1 MEFFGY
7 GCLLQANNLTIVM
20 NKRRHHPISRQKDS
34 LELALFICPTSS
46 LSEYLMPELIG
57 ASLGPYRILE
67 QIGRGGMA
75 TVFKSYHPATNR
87 YVAIKILPEE
97 IADDPNFRE
106 RFEREAKV
114 VASLNHVHIVPVF
127 DYGQDRN
134 IAYLVMPFIQ
144 TGTLKEYLDQGSLSL
159 EEAYRLF
166 MQIASAVHYAHRKGI
181 LHRDIKPA
189 NILLDDSKNA
199 LLSDFGLTRMIES
212 ASSVTGKGVVGTPD
226 YMSPEQGQ
234 GQPIDTRSDIYSL
247 GVVLYELLTG
257 EVPFSADTPV
267 AVIYKHA
274 NAPLPLPRTK
284 RPDLPQGIENV
295 ILKSLAKEP
304 DDRFQTVEEMA
315 LALRA
320 TIRAPSNANDG
331 PSTVLAPPSLDT
343 EVLPERKRFSL
354 QSNAFWTISFIIT
367 LLCGVMMVALWVM
380 SSSIVQE
387 NDDARPAF
395 RTEYDSANTHYA
407 EVLVAIQD
415 LPRGIH
421 LNETMVAVKLLPA
434 DVVPPYSYRADQKE
448 RVMGMVARVDIA
460 RGSLLLQHQ
469 LYWDTRWQGPTPV
482 PANNLYMYPS
492 LNATEQIEIPFSQQE
507 QMVAAP
513 SDKVEFTINI
523 TRQIKFPDGLAP
535 GDRVDIWA
543 TRSDGDI
550 FNTDIELIA
559 WLATI
564 GNRSASQLTVIMSIN
579 ESLTLSD
586 SIVNGDLVTLVI
598 RPLFIESANTI
609 PDVIVSRDTI
619 LDQLG
624 IPTPQGGD

>member
-1 MEFFGY
+1 
-7 GCLLQANNLTIVM
+7 
-20 NKRRHHPISRQKDS
+20 
-34 LELALFICPTSS
+34 
-46 LSEYLMPELIG
+46 MPELIG